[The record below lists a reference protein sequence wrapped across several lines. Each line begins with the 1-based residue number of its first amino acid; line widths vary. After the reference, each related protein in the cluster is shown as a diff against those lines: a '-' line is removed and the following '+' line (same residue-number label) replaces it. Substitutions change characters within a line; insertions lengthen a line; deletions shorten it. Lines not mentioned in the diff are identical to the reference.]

1 MKEKDEE
8 MPKRNLP
15 WKQEPLSKNR
25 RLPSGAGRRN
35 SSPAKVAVCGLLL
48 ALAMVLSYVETLI
61 PISLGVP
68 GVKLGLANLVTM
80 VGLYTLGVP
89 GTIAVNLL
97 RIVLTGFTFGNMFSM
112 LYSLAGASLSLVV
125 MVLVKKS
132 GWFGSVGVSI
142 VGGVGHN
149 IGQLAVAAF
158 TVQTLGVFSYLPVL
172 LAAGTVAGALIGL
185 LGGMIVERIGRLVK
199 L

>member
-1 MKEKDEE
+1 MKRK
-8 MPKRNLP
+8 PQSQVPPRP
-15 WKQEPLSKNR
+15 RLS
-25 RLPSGAGRRN
+25 G
-35 SSPAKVAVCGLLL
+35 PAAKTALYGLLL
-48 ALAMVLSYVETLI
+48 ALAMVFSYVETLI

-80 VGLYTLGVP
+80 VGLYTIGVP

-112 LYSLAGASLSLVV
+112 LYSLAGAALSLLL
-125 MVLVKKS
+125 MFLVKKS
-132 GWFGSVGVSI
+132 GWFTTVGVSI
-142 VGGVGHN
+142 IGGVGHN

-158 TVQTLGVFSYLPVL
+158 AVQTLGVFSYLPVL

-185 LGGMIVERIGRLVK
+185 LGGIIVQRIGGLIA

>member
-1 MKEKDEE
+1 MAKSNGK
-8 MPKRNLP
+8 
-15 WKQEPLSKNR
+15 SKN
-25 RLPSGAGRRN
+25 PS
-35 SSPAKVAVCGLLL
+35 AKVAVYGLLL
-48 ALAMVLSYVETLI
+48 ALAMVFSYVETLI

-80 VGLYTLGVP
+80 VGLYTIGVP

-97 RIVLTGFTFGNMFSM
+97 RIVLTGFTFGNMYSM
-112 LYSLAGASLSLVV
+112 LYSLAGAALSLVL
-125 MVLVKKS
+125 MLLGKKS

-142 VGGVGHN
+142 IGGVGHN
-149 IGQLAVAAF
+149 IGQLSIAAF

-185 LGGMIVERIGRLVK
+185 LGGMIVQRIHRILNN
-199 L
+199 